1 MLRSC
6 ALALLS
12 VAAGVLSP
20 RAAEAQ
26 QPVAG
31 AAGNAAEVQK
41 INDEVATLRKEFE
54 QLRRQ
59 YDDRLGALEQRLQQ
73 LGQPATPA
81 AVTAVQTPEPA
92 AVPLQG
98 GQPPTGAMAP
108 ATGRSAFNPDISVI
122 GNVLG
127 VAGNNEYTEQPAIEL
142 TEAELAFQAAVDPYA
157 RGDFYLAAGPE
168 GVEVEEAYATFTAL
182 PGNFL
187 VKAGKLRAQF
197 GKVNTLHTHG
207 LPTADR
213 PLVTENLLGGEEGL
227 SDSGVSVS
235 RIFNNPHVYLEATGE
250 IYAGRS
256 EVFHSTDRAH
266 LTYLGRFRAYRD
278 LTEDK
283 NLDLGVSY
291 AFGKTDPDLMGA
303 SSGAGD
309 MNKRLIGFDATF
321 RYRPLQRALYTR
333 LNLRTELIWSRQDL
347 PDLSASSA
355 FGFYGLGEYQFARR
369 WYIGGRVD
377 RSGRAPDASLV
388 DKGGSVFVTFWPTEF
403 SQLRGQYRH
412 TSYAEGVTA
421 HEGLFQLN
429 FSIGAHGAHV
439 F

>member
-1 MLRSC
+1 VV
-6 ALALLS
+6 LLS
-12 VAAGVLSP
+12 ISAGVFTPTAAG
-20 RAAEAQ
+20 AQ

-31 AAGNAAEVQK
+31 AAANAAEVQK
-41 INDEVATLRKEFE
+41 INDEVTALRREFD

-59 YDDRLGALEQRLQQ
+59 YDERLGALEQRLQQ
-73 LGQPATPA
+73 LGQPATVAPIPGQPSA
-81 AVTAVQTPEPA
+81 PA
-92 AVPLQG
+92 AVPAAAADQ
-98 GQPPTGAMAP
+98 QPPAAVP
-108 ATGRSAFNPDISVI
+108 ALGRSAFNPDISVI

-127 VAGNNEYTEQPAIEL
+127 VVGKNEYSEAPGIEL
-142 TEAELAFQAAVDPYA
+142 SEAEVAFQAAVDPYL

-168 GVEVEEAYATFTAL
+168 GVEVEEGYATFTAL
-182 PGNFL
+182 PANLLF
-187 VKAGKLRAQF
+187 KAGKMRAQF

-213 PLVTENLLGGEEGL
+213 PLVTMNLVGGEEGL
-227 SDSGVSVS
+227 SDGGVSLS

-250 IYAGRS
+250 VYAGRS
-256 EVFHSTDRAH
+256 DVFHSTERSH

-283 NLDLGVSY
+283 NIDLGVSY
-291 AFGKTDPDLMGA
+291 AFGKTDPDAMGA
-303 SSGAGD
+303 EFGAGD
-309 MNKRLIGFDATF
+309 LNKRLIGFDATF
-321 RYRPLQRALYTR
+321 RFRPLQRALYTR
-333 LNLRTELIWSRQDL
+333 FNLRTELIWSRQDL
-347 PDLSASSA
+347 PDQSATSS

-377 RSGRAPDASLV
+377 RSGRALDGTLI

-403 SQLRGQYRH
+403 SQLRGQYRL
-412 TSYAEGVTA
+412 TNYAEGVTA